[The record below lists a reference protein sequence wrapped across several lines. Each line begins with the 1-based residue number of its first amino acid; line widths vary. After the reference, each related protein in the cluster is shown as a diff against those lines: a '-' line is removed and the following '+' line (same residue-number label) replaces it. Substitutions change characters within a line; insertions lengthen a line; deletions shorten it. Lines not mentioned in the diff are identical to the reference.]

1 MAAASEA
8 MAELAAKDTSTDT
21 PTEET
26 KKGHGAKSKAVR
38 KSIGTLAQHKPKPM
52 VVDQKRIRKMV
63 AGRTLKRDKA
73 VDEIDSE
80 TGEPTQSSTP
90 IAPAKQKRK
99 QRAVK

>member
-8 MAELAAKDTSTDT
+8 MAELAAKDTSTET

-26 KKGHGAKSKAVR
+26 KKGRGAKSKAVR

-52 VVDQKRIRKMV
+52 VVDQKRIRQMV
-63 AGRTLKRDKA
+63 AGRASKKGNS
-73 VDEIDSE
+73 VDELDYE

-90 IAPAKQKRK
+90 IAPAKLKRN

>member
-8 MAELAAKDTSTDT
+8 MAELAAKETSTGT

-26 KKGHGAKSKAVR
+26 KKGRGAKSKAVR

-52 VVDQKRIRKMV
+52 VVEQKRIRQMV
-63 AGRTLKRDKA
+63 AGRTKGKA
-73 VDEIDSE
+73 VDELDSE

-90 IAPAKQKRK
+90 IAPAKQKRN
-99 QRAVK
+99 QRAAK